1 MFKNI
6 KLFKMLGVD
15 VFLNVSW
22 FLVFALFFT
31 WTGTTVE
38 LFLTELGTVLIL
50 FGAILLHEFGH
61 ILAARSYGVSCDRV
75 VLHILGGVAFINPK
89 EAKSLTPK
97 QNMWVYFAGPLVNLV
112 IAGISF
118 ILFFIYTSFTDITSI
133 DGFQLAMGTVLLL
146 NLVIFIFNLLPI
158 FPMDGGGILRNFMQH
173 LKVKNAVVV
182 SAVISMIFCL
192 ALLTFSIMFASI
204 GGGIISVLFFF
215 YALAEIRK
223 ERNGDDEIKF
233 GGITIKEE

>member
-15 VFLNVSW
+15 VFLNVTW
-22 FLVFALFFT
+22 FFVFALFFT
-31 WTGTTVE
+31 WTGTTLV

-89 EAKSLTPK
+89 EVKKLTPK

-112 IAGISF
+112 IFSISF
-118 ILFFIYTSFTDITSI
+118 ILFSLYTTFFNSISI
-133 DGFQLAMGTVLLL
+133 DGFHIIMITIMLFNA
-146 NLVIFIFNLLPI
+146 VIFIFNLLPI
-158 FPMDGGGILRNFMQH
+158 FPMDGGGLLRNLMLH
-173 LKVKNAVVV
+173 LRVKNAITI
-182 SAVISMIFCL
+182 SAIISMVFCL

-204 GGGIISVLFFF
+204 VGGIISILFFL
-215 YALAEIRK
+215 YAIAEIKK
-223 ERNGDDEIKF
+223 EKNP
-233 GGITIKEE
+233 